1 MRIYDI
7 AFYIAGFFILGVLGA
22 SSGLNFPIIIMAT
35 ILMVAIFFIVGYL
48 KKIPRTFWL
57 AGLSLFIII
66 GAFYYFWWSNYQINN
81 LKIVF
86 NEKINFQGLVVKNPE
101 QGNQQK
107 LIVELQ
113 PPYSGKILIKL
124 RPYPSFDYGDLINF
138 EGVTKWPEPAQ
149 YANYLSKDGIFGIVD
164 YPKTEL
170 IAKNQGSAIKSQLFK
185 LKGGLINNFQKTL
198 SAEKSAFLSG
208 ITLGERTE
216 FSQEFKDAMSKS
228 GTTHLVALSGY
239 NISVI
244 VLALFIF
251 LNYFLPRRLT
261 FILTVLAIF
270 GFVLMTGAEASV
282 VRAAIMGFIAL
293 LASQVGRLYS
303 IRNAIVLAA
312 FFMVLINPRVL
323 RFDGGFQLS
332 FIALLGIVYLGPAIQ
347 KFFKMKEEE
356 GFLGWRRNFLTTT
369 SAQLAVAP
377 LLIINF
383 SQFSLTALLANVLIL
398 EVIPPTMFLGF
409 LLGAIGFF
417 STALA
422 TIFGWFANLFLVYEL
437 ALIDI
442 FAKISLP
449 ITKIGISGIIIY
461 YLIIVGFIVYPH
473 TITRIINIF
482 TPKA

>member
-7 AFYIAGFFILGVLGA
+7 AFYVAGFFILGVLAA
-22 SSGLNFPIIIMAT
+22 SSGSNFAVIMTAT
-35 ILMVAIFFIVGYL
+35 ILLVAIFLLIGYL
-48 KKIPRTFWL
+48 RKIPKIFWL
-57 AGLSLFIII
+57 TSLSLFIII

-86 NEKINFQGLVVKNPE
+86 NEKINFQGMVVKNPE
-101 QGNQQK
+101 QGSQQK
-107 LIVELQ
+107 LVIELQ
-113 PPYSGKILIKL
+113 PPYAGKILIKL
-124 RPYPSFDYGDLINF
+124 QSYPSFDYGDLINF
-138 EGVTKWPEPAQ
+138 EGVIKMPGPAD
-149 YANYLSKDGIFGIVD
+149 YTNYLAKDGVFGTAD
-164 YPKTEL
+164 YPKTQL
-170 IAKNQGSAIKSQLFK
+170 IAKNQGSTVKSSLFK
-185 LKGGLINNFQKTL
+185 LKKGLISNFQKTL

-244 VLALFIF
+244 VLAVFVF

-261 FILTVLAIF
+261 FILTILAIF

-303 IRNAIVLAA
+303 VRNAIVLAA
-312 FFMVLINPRVL
+312 FFMVLLNPRVL
-323 RFDGGFQLS
+323 YFDIGFQLS
-332 FIALLGIVYLGPAIQ
+332 FAALLGIVYLSPAIQ

-356 GFLGWRRNFLTTT
+356 GFLGWRKNFLTTT
-369 SAQLAVAP
+369 SAQLGVAP

-383 SQFSLTALLANVLIL
+383 NQFSLTALLANVLIL

-409 LLGAIGFF
+409 LLGTIGFF
-417 STALA
+417 STVLA
-422 TIFGWFANLFLVYEL
+422 VILGWFTNLFLVYEST
-437 ALIDI
+437 LINI

-461 YLIIVGFIVYPH
+461 YLIMVGFIVYNCRDVKH
-473 TITRIINIF
+473 
-482 TPKA
+482 

>member
-7 AFYIAGFFILGVLGA
+7 AFYTAGFFILGVLAA
-22 SSGLNFPIIIMAT
+22 SSGLNFPIIMMAT
-35 ILMVAIFFIVGYL
+35 ILLAAIFLLIGYL
-48 KKIPRTFWL
+48 RKIPKIFWL
-57 AGLSLFIII
+57 TGLSLFIII
-66 GAFYYFWWSNYQINN
+66 GAFYYFWWNNYQIKN
-81 LKIVF
+81 LNIIF
-86 NEKINFQGLVVKNPE
+86 DEKINFQGLVVKNPE

-107 LIVELQ
+107 LVVALQ
-113 PPYSGKILIKL
+113 PPYSGKVLIKL
-124 RPYPSFDYGDLINF
+124 RSYPSFNYGDLINF
-138 EGVTKWPEPAQ
+138 EGVIKTPEPAD
-149 YANYLSKDGIFGIVD
+149 YADYLAKDGIFGIAD

-170 IAKNQGSAIKSQLFK
+170 MAKNQGSVIKSQLFK
-185 LKGGLINNFQKTL
+185 LKEKLISNFQKTL
-198 SAEKSAFLSG
+198 SPEKSAFLAG

-244 VLALFIF
+244 VLAVFIF
-251 LNYFLPRRLT
+251 LNYFLSRRLT
-261 FILTVLAIF
+261 FILTILAIF

-312 FFMVLINPRVL
+312 FFMVLVNPRVL
-323 RFDGGFQLS
+323 YFDIGFQLS
-332 FIALLGIVYLGPAIQ
+332 FAALLGIVYLGPAIQ
-347 KFFKMKEEE
+347 KFFRMKEEE
-356 GFLGWRRNFLTTT
+356 GFLGWQKNFLTTT

-383 SQFSLTALLANVLIL
+383 NQFSLTAFLANILIL

-409 LLGAIGFF
+409 LLGAMGFF
-417 STALA
+417 SVALA
-422 TIFGWFANLFLVYEL
+422 AILGWFINLFLVYEL
-437 ALIDI
+437 TLINI

-461 YLIIVGFIVYPH
+461 YLIMVGFIVYNY
-473 TITRIINIF
+473 RNV
-482 TPKA
+482 KS

>member
-7 AFYIAGFFILGVLGA
+7 AFYIAGFFILGVLAA

-35 ILMVAIFFIVGYL
+35 ILMAAIFLLIGYL
-48 KKIPRTFWL
+48 RKIPIVFWL
-57 AGLSLFIII
+57 TSLSLFIIV
-66 GAFYYFWWSNYQINN
+66 GAFYYFWWNSYQVKN
-81 LKIVF
+81 LNIVF
-86 NEKINFQGLVVKNPE
+86 NQKINFQGIVIRNPE
-101 QGNQQK
+101 RGNQQK
-107 LIVELQ
+107 LVVALQ
-113 PPYSGKILIKL
+113 PPYSGKVLIKL
-124 RPYPSFDYGDLINF
+124 RSYPSFDYGDLINF
-138 EGVTKWPEPAQ
+138 EGVTKGPEPAQ
-149 YANYLSKDGIFGIVD
+149 YANYLGKDGIFGIVD

-170 IAKNQGSAIKSQLFK
+170 MAKNQGSAIKSQLFK
-185 LKGGLINNFQKTL
+185 LKEGLISNFQKTL

-216 FSQEFKDAMSKS
+216 FSKEFKEAMSKS

-239 NISVI
+239 NITII
-244 VLALFIF
+244 VLVIAAFFSRF
-251 LNYFLPRRLT
+251 LSRKTTFVLT
-261 FILTVLAIF
+261 ILAIF

-293 LASQVGRLYS
+293 LASQVSRLYS

-323 RFDGGFQLS
+323 RFDVGFQLS

-347 KFFKMKEEE
+347 KFFKMKEEG

-369 SAQLAVAP
+369 SAQLGVAP

-409 LLGAIGFF
+409 LLGAMGFF

-422 TIFGWFANLFLVYEL
+422 TILSWFINLFLVYEL
-437 ALIDI
+437 TLINI